1 MNKLKIEPGFLYG
14 EKLIALFDFCK
25 SNNCAIPA
33 VNVSSSNTVNAAL
46 SAAAQA
52 KSPIIIQLS
61 HSGSAFFAGKS
72 LINDEHQASILG
84 AASVAMYVKALAI
97 AYGVPVIIHSDHC
110 PKKKLAWVDGMLEIG
125 GEYYSDYGEPLF
137 SSHMLDLS
145 EENVDENIK
154 ISTKYL
160 KKMAA
165 LEMLLEVEIGITGGE
180 EDGLNNE
187 GVGLEKLY
195 SKPEDVYKA
204 FLTLSAFGNVNI
216 AATFGNVHGVYADKS
231 VKLKPE
237 ILKKCQEFAFDQM
250 SKQAEFSKQSK
261 PMNLVFHGGSGSDPT
276 KIKESLKYGVVKF
289 NIDTDTQWAFAA
301 PIKKYMDKNDQYL
314 HSQVGNNKDKSAPNK
329 KYIDPRVW
337 LAEAEDGMSNKLVQ
351 MFELLNCTNK
361 FEILD

>member
-14 EKLIALFDFCK
+14 EKLIELFDFCK
-25 SNNCAIPA
+25 SNSCAIPA
-33 VNVSSSNTVNAAL
+33 VNISSSNTINAAL
-46 SAAAQA
+46 NAAAQA
-52 KSPIIIQLS
+52 KSPIIVQLS

-72 LINDEHQASILG
+72 LANDTHQASVLG

-110 PKKKLAWVDGMLEIG
+110 SKKKLPWVDGMLEIG
-125 GEYYSDYGEPLF
+125 QEYYADYGEPLF

-145 EENVDENIK
+145 EESLEENIK
-154 ISTKYL
+154 ISAKYL
-160 KKMAA
+160 KKLSE
-165 LEMLLEVEIGITGGE
+165 LEMLLEIEIGLTGGE
-180 EDGLNNE
+180 EDGVNNE
-187 GVGLEKLY
+187 NAELAKLY
-195 SKPEDVYKA
+195 SKPSDIWLAYER
-204 FLTLSAFGNVNI
+204 LNSLGNVNI
-216 AATFGNVHGVYADKS
+216 AAAFGNVHGVYKPGS

-237 ILKKCQEFAFDQM
+237 ILRDCQNLAVEKLAGKS
-250 SKQAEFSKQSK
+250 SKNSK
-261 PMNLVFHGGSGSDPT
+261 PLSLVFHGGSGSEPA

-289 NIDTDTQWAFAA
+289 NIDTDTQWAFAE

-329 KYIDPRVW
+329 KYIDPRAW
-337 LAEAEDGMSNKLVQ
+337 LAEGEDGMSLKLVQ